1 MNEPQSSP
9 AVADGLSKVPEMRPL
24 GAVLGDDLD
33 KPVTAGAGLA
43 LSRFSASAVLL
54 AFVAFASLAF
64 NHRASR
70 KGH

>member
-9 AVADGLSKVPEMRPL
+9 AVADARSKVPEMRPL
-24 GAVLGDDLD
+24 GAVLGDYLD
-33 KPVTAGAGLA
+33 KPVAAGLA

-54 AFVAFASLAF
+54 GFVAFALLAF